1 MRNSGRD
8 MTDSLLTLSHD
19 GTSAAIAPQ
28 RGAIVTSF
36 RVQDRELLYLDQA
49 TFDDRSKN
57 VRGGIP
63 LLFPSPGKLL
73 DDRWKH
79 GQMKQHGFAR
89 NVAWT
94 VAAQT
99 ESQATL
105 LLGASEETLRGFP
118 WKFTARLT
126 YTIAPS
132 TLTLSFDIANEDS
145 TPMPFAFGLHPYF
158 VVHDKAHARIPT
170 KATRAY
176 DNVAKTIVPFGGFEF
191 TQREVDLHLVDHG
204 SAAAMLDLGDVT
216 IAIDCSPE
224 LTRWVVWTLPGKDF
238 ICLEPW
244 SAPGNA
250 LNTGEGLIVV
260 PPGERHEMTVKFS
273 VKG

>member
-1 MRNSGRD
+1 
-8 MTDSLLTLSHD
+8 MTDSLLTLSRA
-19 GTSAAIAPQ
+19 GTSATIAPQ

-36 RVQDRELLYLDQA
+36 RVHGRELLYLDQA

-57 VRGGIP
+57 VRGGVP

-73 DDRWKH
+73 EDRWRYG
-79 GQMKQHGFAR
+79 GQSGALKQHGFAR
-89 NVAWT
+89 NMLWT
-94 VAAQT
+94 VESSAA
-99 ESQATL
+99 SQATL
-105 LLGASEETLRGFP
+105 RLTATDETLRAYP
-118 WKFTARLT
+118 WKFSARLE
-126 YTIAPS
+126 YRVEPA
-132 TLTLSFDIANEDS
+132 TLTLQLDVLNEDA

-158 VVHDKAHARIPT
+158 VVHDKARANISTR
-170 KATRAY
+170 ATRAY

-204 SAAAMLDLGDVT
+204 SASAKLDLGDAT
-216 IAIDCSPE
+216 IAIEGSPE
-224 LTRWVVWTLPGKDF
+224 FQRWVVWTLPGKEF

-260 PPGERHEMTVKFS
+260 PPGERHTSTIRFTVKD
-273 VKG
+273 

>member
-1 MRNSGRD
+1 MN
-8 MTDSLLTLSHD
+8 TDEQLQLSNAD
-19 GTSAAIAPQ
+19 TRVVIAPQ

-36 RVQDRELLYLDQA
+36 RVQERELLYLDQA
-49 TFDDRSKN
+49 TFNDRSKN

-89 NVAWT
+89 NLPWT
-94 VAAQT
+94 LEART
-99 ESQATL
+99 DSQATL
-105 LLGASEETLRGFP
+105 QLVATDETLRSYP
-118 WKFTARLT
+118 WNFTARLT
-126 YTIAPS
+126 YAIAPA
-132 TLTLSFDIANEDS
+132 TLILSFEVANVDS

-158 VVHDKAHARIPT
+158 LVHDKARATVPT

-176 DNVAKTIVPFGGFEF
+176 DNVAKTIVPFGGFAF
-191 TQREVDLHLVDHG
+191 TRAEVDLHLIDHG
-204 SAAAMLDLGDVT
+204 SAAAMLDRGDTT
-216 IAIDCSPE
+216 IAMDGSPE
-224 LTRWVVWTLPGKDF
+224 FERWVVWTLPGKEF

-260 PPGERHEMTVKFS
+260 PPGGRHTMTVRFR
-273 VKG
+273 VG